1 MRTQGTRGHLF
12 AIWRLSPAAWALF
25 SWTIFFGAF
34 FAATAWSA
42 PRVNLVNRIERVEVV
57 QDSPRRFAITIQGSL
72 PPNFSTLELSNP
84 PRLLLDIEGAIIGGA
99 RRQTRFERGPVRQV
113 TLTAHGSGKT
123 SMVRA
128 SIAFEA
134 ESEVDLEVRGAEI
147 AIRPSSR
154 GVLLAATPQAL
165 TDGQVT
171 RTRVAKSA
179 AGAGSLDRKD
189 VVAVRGETGLARRT
203 PSTPARQ
210 PLIDAPPPDP
220 TPTRATVERIGFK
233 LLPEAAR
240 VTVRLTQEAIYTAGE
255 TSPGVV
261 TIILHK
267 TRLGSANNRHPLET
281 SYFGTALQRVV
292 PGERDG
298 DVRLELHLDRAA
310 GYQVR
315 QRARELQIDVER

>member
-1 MRTQGTRGHLF
+1 MRTKGRRGHLF
-12 AIWRLSPAAWALF
+12 AIWRLSLAIW
-25 SWTIFFGAF
+25 AF

-42 PRVNLVNRIERVEVV
+42 PRLNHIERVEVV
-57 QDSPRRFAITIQGSL
+57 QDSPQRFAITIQGSA
-72 PPNFSTLELSNP
+72 PPNFSTIELQNP
-84 PRLLLDIEGAIIGGA
+84 PRLLLDFEGAVIGA
-99 RRQTRFERGPVRQV
+99 AERQTRFERGPVRQV
-113 TLTAHGSGKT
+113 TLTAHGAGKT
-123 SMVRA
+123 SIVRA
-128 SIAFEA
+128 SISFEA
-134 ESEVDLEVRGAEI
+134 EHEVDLEVRGADI

-154 GVLLAATPQAL
+154 GALLSVDPLARQRAAKTA
-165 TDGQVT
+165 TAGE
-171 RTRVAKSA
+171 
-179 AGAGSLDRKD
+179 GAGEGMPNRIEATS
-189 VVAVRGETGLARRT
+189 VRGETGLARRV
-203 PSTPARQ
+203 PSTTAR
-210 PLIDAPPPDP
+210 PRSLDAPPSDP

-261 TIILHK
+261 TITLHK